1 MSRGRECAGWAGPQP
16 GVLAVVRATPDLS
29 RHDPRAAAA
38 TEQAPPVWSDPVPK
52 SIMAAALW
60 LLLVGVACA
69 MTSEQAFRSKAP
81 TPATPIR
88 NLRLH
93 PAQHMLTWE
102 LGGGASSA
110 GLDFSCKKNGSNTR
124 GAPEGQLLC
133 TFEFISLCHVTNFTV
148 LLGDDT
154 EAAAFILFPASDP
167 NRGAAAW
174 DLRCWVHDLQLMT
187 CRWRRGPEAP
197 EDVSYRM
204 YWRDSK
210 ESPDKDLE
218 CPHYDVRVGGANL
231 GCVLDNVPVLGSLM
245 VVTVKGNSSAGP
257 VSCTDAAFDLQF
269 VEILTPPTLKAAC
282 NSSKAHVSWE
292 MNSRFS
298 KNFEYMLQINQSS
311 QQEPQHQEIQYSPV
325 WVVNPGT
332 VSFRVSAKLPGSNNY
347 SAWSNTQRLECD
359 PVATQVTL
367 LLLLLAGAG
376 AVLTALAML
385 LLCWRKSVLARLFP
399 PIPRM
404 RVRLEAG
411 PGEMVAW
418 AETED
423 CEVTRVTDA

>member
-38 TEQAPPVWSDPVPK
+38 TEQ
-52 SIMAAALW
+52 
-60 LLLVGVACA
+60 
-69 MTSEQAFRSKAP
+69 
-81 TPATPIR
+81 
-88 NLRLH
+88 
-93 PAQHMLTWE
+93 
-102 LGGGASSA
+102 
-110 GLDFSCKKNGSNTR
+110 
-124 GAPEGQLLC
+124 APEGQLLC